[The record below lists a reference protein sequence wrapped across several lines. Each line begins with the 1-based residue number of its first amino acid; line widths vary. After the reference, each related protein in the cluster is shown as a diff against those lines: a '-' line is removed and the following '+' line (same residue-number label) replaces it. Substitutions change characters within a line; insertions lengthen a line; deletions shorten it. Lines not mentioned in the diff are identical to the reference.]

1 MAFRLTLS
9 WPCPVSYLR
18 CAFPC
23 PVPLRPAVIKQ
34 SGVVIAPLRFSEST
48 AKALAGQAGKGDK
61 AKDRRPKV
69 ATVAGGMP
77 RLGKQQ

>member
-1 MAFRLTLS
+1 M
-9 WPCPVSYLR
+9 
-18 CAFPC
+18 
-23 PVPLRPAVIKQ
+23 
-34 SGVVIAPLRFSEST
+34 VIAPLRFSEAT